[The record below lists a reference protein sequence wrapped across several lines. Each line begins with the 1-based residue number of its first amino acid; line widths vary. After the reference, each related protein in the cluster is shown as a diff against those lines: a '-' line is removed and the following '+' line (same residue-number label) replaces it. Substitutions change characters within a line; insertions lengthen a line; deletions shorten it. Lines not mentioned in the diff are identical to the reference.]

1 VGRALQVL
9 AVFSQESP
17 AMTLSDIA
25 ERSGIPVAT
34 VHRFLHELEQWG
46 AVSRDSAGIYRV
58 GLRLWE
64 IGMLCPR
71 TEGLREIALPYLE
84 DLAQLTRENVQ
95 LAVRE
100 ESKVVF
106 VERIAGSSA
115 VPVLTKV
122 GANFPPTTTSAGL
135 VLLAHA
141 PRSVV
146 EEILTEPIER
156 FTDLTVV
163 DPTKVRSEL
172 VAIRTQGFCI
182 SDRQISMETL
192 SVAAPITNRA
202 GQVIAAMSLVVAS
215 AGASAHSLVPLV
227 RTSARA
233 ISRALATQR

>member
-1 VGRALQVL
+1 MGRALKVL
-9 AVFSQESP
+9 SVFSQDHS
-17 AMTLSDIA
+17 AMTLSEISQ
-25 ERSGIPVAT
+25 RSGVPLAT
-34 VHRFLHELEQWG
+34 AHRFLRELEEWG
-46 AVSRDSAGIYRV
+46 AVSRDSDGIYRI

-100 ESKVVF
+100 DSKVVF
-106 VERIAGSSA
+106 VERIAGSTA

-122 GANFPPTTTSAGL
+122 GANFPPTSTSAGL

-141 PRSVV
+141 PRDVV
-146 EEILTEPIER
+146 DEILSVPCER
-156 FTDLTVV
+156 FTEHTLL
-163 DPTKVRSEL
+163 DPEKIRKEL

-182 SDRQISMETL
+182 SDRQISMETF
-192 SVAAPITNRA
+192 SVGAPIVNRA
-202 GQVIAAMSLVVAS
+202 GHVVAAMSLVVPS
-215 AGASAHSLVPLV
+215 EGASPQTLVPLV

-233 ISRALATQR
+233 ISRALAAAR